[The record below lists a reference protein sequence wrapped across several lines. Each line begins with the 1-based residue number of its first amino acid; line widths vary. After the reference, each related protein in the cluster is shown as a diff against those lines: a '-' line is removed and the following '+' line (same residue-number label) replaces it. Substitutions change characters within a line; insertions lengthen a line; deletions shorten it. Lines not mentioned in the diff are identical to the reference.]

1 MLMNLR
7 KAFTNTFGWCPG
19 YETASKLIPDRD
31 VNDKVL
37 GAAFIML
44 MLYIIFLSAFNG
56 IFRFVLMVFT
66 AFIGAPAVWII
77 FRGDKVGGQE
87 HTYPDQAVRPTP
99 SEKFGTF
106 KIDGPLA
113 EAPVYGP
120 TRSSL
125 DYYTDMT
132 IAREWL
138 HPDIFDVR
146 ERQEERRRKAEEKE
160 KPEEK
165 KTE

>member
-1 MLMNLR
+1 MNLR
-7 KAFTNTFGWCPG
+7 KAFTKTFGWCLG

-31 VNDKVL
+31 VNDKAV

-44 MLYIIFLSAFNG
+44 MLYIIFFSAFPG
-56 IFRFVLMVFT
+56 MFRFVLMVFT

-77 FRGDKVGGQE
+77 FRGDKAGGQE

-99 SEKFGTF
+99 SEEFGEF

-113 EAPVYGP
+113 
-120 TRSSL
+120 
-125 DYYTDMT
+125 DYYTEMT

-138 HPDIFDVR
+138 HPDIFDMR
-146 ERQEERRRKAEEKE
+146 KMQAERRRKAKEKE

-165 KTE
+165 KPE